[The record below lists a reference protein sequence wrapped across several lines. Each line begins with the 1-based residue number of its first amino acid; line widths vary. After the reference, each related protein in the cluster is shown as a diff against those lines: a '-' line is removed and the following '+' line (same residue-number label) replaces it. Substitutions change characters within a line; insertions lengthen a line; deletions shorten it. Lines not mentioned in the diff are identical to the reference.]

1 MEFGPDA
8 SGDGAPRRSAPHLW
22 VPTGTCG
29 RLSSSDN
36 TSQRRRSE
44 PHANSPRMNG
54 WHSTAAR
61 LGNPLSAA
69 SPRRKWP
76 AHTEVS
82 TSMCTG
88 TAGWR
93 SASADCSEYPVRC
106 HPGAA
111 KRRAL
116 SRAIRASKPA
126 RTTAVFSPIPLSR
139 TASFNRVSSIFSVV
153 RIYIRMRYGRIL
165 GRKDQAPDRSFLWKG
180 LLAPPLG
187 SDRGLKPSPVYV
199 FV

>member
-54 WHSTAAR
+54 RHSTAAR

-69 SPRRKWP
+69 SPAGNGP
-76 AHTEVS
+76 PTEVS
-82 TSMCTG
+82 TSRFGTTG
-88 TAGWR
+88 GDR
-93 SASADCSEYPVRC
+93 RRRIPRI
-106 HPGAA
+106 PGSLPPCAA

-116 SRAIRASKPA
+116 SRATRASKPA

-139 TASFNRVSSIFSVV
+139 TAFHSVSSIFSIVL
-153 RIYIRMRYGRIL
+153 YIRMRYGRIL
-165 GRKDQAPDRSFLWKG
+165 AAKVQRQTAPFYPKG
-180 LLAPPLG
+180 LQAH
-187 SDRGLKPSPVYV
+187 R
-199 FV
+199 

>member
-69 SPRRKWP
+69 SPRRKWSS
-76 AHTEVS
+76 HRGINEQVWYY
-82 TSMCTG
+82 
-88 TAGWR
+88 GWR
-93 SASADCSEYPVRC
+93 SASTNSPNTRFAATLRGQASGALPGDESLQACSNHRSL
-106 HPGAA
+106 
-111 KRRAL
+111 L
-116 SRAIRASKPA
+116 SDTTKP
-126 RTTAVFSPIPLSR
+126 
-139 TASFNRVSSIFSVV
+139 NRFPQRLID
-153 RIYIRMRYGRIL
+153 I
-165 GRKDQAPDRSFLWKG
+165 
-180 LLAPPLG
+180 
-187 SDRGLKPSPVYV
+187 
-199 FV
+199 